1 MTAARSHGLIPF
13 AWMRMTADGLR
24 LALGTFTAIPVP
36 PPRRITRSTARAAMF
51 LAPLATLP
59 IGVGAA
65 IVGVIGGWALVPELV
80 VAAVLIGAVA
90 LGSRGLH
97 LDGLADTAD
106 GLAASYDRVKALE
119 IMRRGNT
126 GPIGA
131 VALIIVVLI
140 QIAAVATILGRPW
153 GSVAVGGLVCLSRVS
168 LLISCASGI
177 PAARPDGLGAAV
189 AGVVPRVA
197 SGIGVAVAAG
207 VGCVL
212 LVMTGSPWWLG
223 VVAVVMSFLVESLLV
238 LRCSRRFGG
247 ITGDVLGAGIEL
259 TLAALL
265 IVGSAG

>member
-1 MTAARSHGLIPF
+1 VPGQLRRSV
-13 AWMRMTADGLR
+13 DNLR
-24 LALGTFTAIPVP
+24 RLDPAL
-36 PPRRITRSTARAAMF
+36 
-51 LAPLATLP
+51 LAPAE
-59 IGVGAA
+59 
-65 IVGVIGGWALVPELV
+65 ALR
-80 VAAVLIGAVA
+80 VA
-90 LGSRGLH
+90 LGVVLPLVIAVSVGHPAEGVAAAAGALSVGFASFQGVYRTRARAMVLTACGMAVSTLVGGAVGGQPVVLVLVTALWALGAGL
-97 LDGLADTAD
+97 LTALGPPGTVIGLQCT
-106 GLAASYDRVKALE
+106 
-119 IMRRGNT
+119 
-126 GPIGA
+126 

-212 LVMTGSPWWLG
+212 LAITGSPWWLG
-223 VVAVVMSFLVESLLV
+223 VVAVVLSFLVGLLLV